1 MRIYNRYLLALG
13 AAFSLATIVMAVGT
27 VREIAA
33 YFSVYAILY
42 LAITTLFVHFSPQAR
57 WALDTV
63 AFVVFAGF
71 MAVVILR
78 VVEILRG

>member
-13 AAFSLATIVMAVGT
+13 TAFSLATIVMAVGT

-42 LAITTLFVHFSPQAR
+42 LVITTIFVHFNPRSR
-57 WALDTV
+57 RSLDTV

-71 MAVVILR
+71 MAVVILK